1 MMKKMICQVMSFVL
15 VLSLV
20 AFSPMMGTTKSE
32 AKSHRLKMYAL
43 PTVKNIKIII
53 SKGKKASYY
62 KIYRAK
68 VSKKSY
74 KRLYEYGFNNYRNYL
89 ILNKDNIKIKSK
101 RYKRLYIK
109 NNYYYLMN
117 NNERDN
123 INTSI
128 KLYKIIKKERIQNR
142 NFWNNK

>member
-1 MMKKMICQVMSFVL
+1 MSFVL

-20 AFSPMMGTTKSE
+20 AFSPIMGTTRSE

-74 KRLYEYGFNNYRNYL
+74 KKLYEYAGCKDIPMKNFTGQFSIMSEGFTYSAQEAAEARAKHL
-89 ILNKDNIKIKSK
+89 AEIEAKTKAEAKEEPK
-101 RYKRLYIK
+101 AEAKA
-109 NNYYYLMN
+109 
-117 NNERDN
+117 EP
-123 INTSI
+123 
-128 KLYKIIKKERIQNR
+128 KKAE
-142 NFWNNK
+142 